1 MFSSLFLQ
9 TVSVWETFFRTF
21 SMPHLLVMLST
32 HSNFSMF
39 WHSTSPMVTFLQTSV
54 TLALHSSLNSVWQM
68 TLLTV
73 SVSVSSKTVV
83 TSDLQFDLMVSVR
96 NCGAVQTRASEAAI
110 TITLSMVYCWWW
122 RLLVGGALCLRG

>member
-21 SMPHLLVMLST
+21 SMPHLLVTLST
-32 HSNFSMF
+32 HSNLSMF
-39 WHSTSPMVTFLQTSV
+39 WHSTSPMVTFLQTSDIFV
-54 TLALHSSLNSVWQM
+54 LHSSLNSVWQM

-83 TSDLQFDLMVSVR
+83 TSDLQLDLMVSVR
-96 NCGAVQTRASEAAI
+96 NCGAPQTRASEAAI
-110 TITLSMVYCWWW
+110 TI
-122 RLLVGGALCLRG
+122 ALFMTS